1 VIIILWVLSLILL
14 GAVLYLNY
22 TATQIIQSSQIHA
35 ESKKRNLIALV
46 WLLPVV
52 GTFAALYLINRDIR
66 KNQAKIEQDI
76 APAIRELAN
85 RIRNLEADIHNEEKK
100 QKYH

>member
-1 VIIILWVLSLILL
+1 VIIILWVLGLILL
-14 GAVLYLNY
+14 GAVLFLNY

-35 ESKKRNLIALV
+35 EAKKRNLITIV
-46 WLLPVV
+46 WLLPVA
-52 GTFAALYLINRDIR
+52 GTFVALYLINRDIR
-66 KNQAKIEQDI
+66 KNQAKIEKDI

-85 RIRNLEADIHNEEKK
+85 RIRNLESDIQREEKK